1 MSRRSDKVR
10 HRYNSSASSS
20 YNDGQS
26 AILNGG
32 CPTNSPDS
40 LVRMMEEHGALRY
53 PALGN
58 ALPYNGLGYYIFS
71 QIPSPVIL
79 CFKLQKF
86 ALILI
91 KQIRGNSPCSNAENA
106 TGSTTG
112 QKRER
117 SEEADPQLVQVS

>member
-32 CPTNSPDS
+32 CPNSPDS
-40 LVRMMEEHGALRY
+40 LVRMMEEHGALCY

-58 ALPYNGLGYYIFS
+58 ALPYNELGYYIFS
-71 QIPSPVIL
+71 QIPSPVISY
-79 CFKLQKF
+79 FKLQRF

-91 KQIRGNSPCSNAENA
+91 KQIPGNSPCSNAENE